1 MFYNNLVINN
11 FEHVRLGLFSFGK
24 NNLSRTLAT
33 VMTKEE
39 KLYSNWEYEEEEKPN
54 QVEDQNKDPDN
65 STNPNEEEELSD
77 DEPIKVKVDGKIVE
91 MTRGEL
97 SAGYMRHSDYTRKT
111 QELAEKLKNAT
122 PAEKQEIER
131 KANEVVENPD
141 EFTPEDVKAAEIL
154 LNIGKKKFGLMT
166 REEYEAEETKKKQVS
181 EFGTRL
187 DLAKTKV
194 SEMTV
199 SFNENGKTAKF
210 SMPAWDEEKVLN
222 HMQET
227 GIHDP
232 YAAYLNMHDAQ
243 YRDFIIKQSK
253 GSTSYKSDRGGAKP
267 EPIEKTVDVRTEEGH
282 RSFLSEEIAKMKS

>member
-1 MFYNNLVINN
+1 
-11 FEHVRLGLFSFGK
+11 
-24 NNLSRTLAT
+24 
-33 VMTKEE
+33 MTKEE
-39 KLYSNWEYEEEEKPN
+39 KGYSQWEYEEEIEP
-54 QVEDQNKDPDN
+54 VDPNKDPDN
-65 STNPNEEEELSD
+65 QDPNKDDDPSKTSVSD
-77 DEPIKVKVDGKIVE
+77 DTAVEIEVDGKKETV
-91 MTRGEL
+91 TLGEL
-97 SAGYMRHSDYTRKT
+97 RSGYMRQSDYTRKT

-131 KANEVVENPD
+131 KANEVVDNPD

-166 REEYEAEETKKKQVS
+166 REEYDAEETKKKQVS

-187 DLAKTKV
+187 DSAKTKV

-199 SFNENGKTAKF
+199 SYSDNGKTVKF

-253 GSTSYKSDRGGAKP
+253 GSTSYKSDKGGAKP
-267 EPIEKTVDVRTEEGH
+267 EPIDKPVDVRTEEGH
-282 RSFLSEEIAKMKS
+282 RSFLSEEIARMKA